1 MRHSDHDAP
10 SWRTLAERHDAAPDE
25 DFPGWNEALE
35 RLAHDDDSLE
45 EAIDADPL
53 FLFQRLPAPEVDA
66 ADVEAMKAS
75 VANLRRTAAVDVA
88 SRSEDRS
95 PRRRAHW
102 RHAAVLAL
110 AVLGAPAAWL
120 LPGQS
125 VEPVIVADTAL
136 SAPALEAAPPQ
147 AGPAVDLAA
156 APLVEDFRQPA
167 DSMMQIENDQISMV
181 VVWAGDGLPVL
192 PVPPQDV

>member
-1 MRHSDHDAP
+1 
-10 SWRTLAERHDAAPDE
+10 
-25 DFPGWNEALE
+25 
-35 RLAHDDDSLE
+35 
-45 EAIDADPL
+45 
-53 FLFQRLPAPEVDA
+53 
-66 ADVEAMKAS
+66 
-75 VANLRRTAAVDVA
+75 
-88 SRSEDRS
+88 
-95 PRRRAHW
+95 
-102 RHAAVLAL
+102 AL

-136 SAPALEAAPPQ
+136 SAPALSAPAVEAAAPQ